1 MCEYCALALS
11 TGTGMTLL
19 LPALGIVLY
28 CIAAFLLLRRLA
40 TGFEAQSRSK
50 MLALGI
56 GGAAALG
63 HIILLEQLIITSQ
76 GLNLGLFNVL
86 SLTSW
91 LATVLVLFSAIK
103 HPLENL
109 GIAVLPFSALALL
122 MQSVFASS
130 DTHVIITSSG
140 LKLHILISIFSY
152 TLLGIAALQA
162 LLLAV
167 QNRHLRNRHPGG
179 FIRALPP
186 LETMEHLLFR
196 MIGLGYILLSLS
208 LLTGATYLE
217 DIFAQHL
224 VHKTVLSIVAWLVF
238 AILLWGRWR
247 SGWRGRVA
255 VRWTLAGF
263 IVLMLA
269 YFGSKL
275 VLELILQR

>member
-1 MCEYCALALS
+1 MKA
-11 TGTGMTLL
+11 L
-19 LPALGIVLY
+19 LPLIGIIFY
-28 CIAAFLLLRRLA
+28 SSATFLLLRRLA
-40 TGFEAQSRSK
+40 AGIEAQSRPK
-50 MLALGI
+50 TLALGLGGI
-56 GGAAALG
+56 GALA
-63 HIILLEQLIITSQ
+63 HIALLEQLILTPQ
-76 GLNLGLFNVL
+76 GMSLSFFQVL

-91 LATVLVLFSAIK
+91 LATVLVLFSSLK

-109 GIAVLPFSALALL
+109 GIVILPLSATALL
-122 MQSVFASS
+122 LQS
-130 DTHVIITSSG
+130 IISGDGGTLITATTG
-140 LKLHILISIFSY
+140 LKTHILLSIFSY
-152 TLLGIAALQA
+152 SLLGIAALQA

-208 LLTGATYLE
+208 LLSGATYLE

-224 VHKTVLSIVAWLVF
+224 VHKTVLSIVAWVVF

-247 SGWRGRVA
+247 HGWRGRVA
-255 VRWTLAGF
+255 VRWTLIGF
-263 IVLMLA
+263 VVLMLA